1 MRTTRRILMSTKPK
15 YIDGSELVR
24 FDLDIPVKTNFNAY
38 QDAIARHPEST
49 QQLKL
54 RYDQY
59 LKTVP
64 LHTKDMAGSEED
76 HSIEFGIA
84 E

>member
-1 MRTTRRILMSTKPK
+1 MPTKPK

-24 FDLDIPVKTNFNAY
+24 FDLDATVKTNFNIY

-54 RYDQY
+54 RFDQY
-59 LKTVP
+59 IKAVP
-64 LHTKDMAGSEED
+64 LHTKDVMATGEE
-76 HSIEFGIA
+76 HSIEFGVA

>member
-1 MRTTRRILMSTKPK
+1 MSTKPK

-24 FDLDIPVKTNFNAY
+24 FDLDLPVKTNFNIY

-64 LHTKDMAGSEED
+64 LYTKDQAGSEEGQ
-76 HSIEFGIA
+76 SIEFEMA
-84 E
+84 Q

>member
-1 MRTTRRILMSTKPK
+1 MSTKPK

-24 FDLDIPVKTNFNAY
+24 FDLDASVKTNFNIY

-54 RYDQY
+54 RFDQY
-59 LKTVP
+59 VKAVP
-64 LHTKDMAGSEED
+64 LHTKDLAGMEEEQ
-76 HSIEFGIA
+76 SIEFGIA

>member
-1 MRTTRRILMSTKPK
+1 MSTKPK

-24 FDLDIPVKTNFNAY
+24 FDLDLPVKTNFNIY

-59 LKTVP
+59 LKTMN
-64 LHTKDMAGSEED
+64 LYDKQQEGAEESPD
-76 HSIEFGIA
+76 ICFDVA

>member
-1 MRTTRRILMSTKPK
+1 MSTKPK

-24 FDLDIPVKTNFNAY
+24 FDLDATVKTNFNIY
-38 QDAIARHPEST
+38 QDAIALHPEST

-54 RYDQY
+54 RFDQY
-59 LKTVP
+59 VKAVP
-64 LHTKDMAGSEED
+64 LHTKDLAGMEEGQ
-76 HSIEFGIA
+76 SIEFGIA

>member
-1 MRTTRRILMSTKPK
+1 MTKPK

-24 FDLDIPVKTNFNAY
+24 FDLRVPVEANFNVY
-38 QDAIARHPEST
+38 QDAIALHPEST

-59 LKTVP
+59 L
-64 LHTKDMAGSEED
+64 
-76 HSIEFGIA
+76 
-84 E
+84 

>member
-1 MRTTRRILMSTKPK
+1 MSTKPK

-24 FDLDIPVKTNFNAY
+24 FDLDASVKTNFNIY

-54 RYDQY
+54 RFDQY
-59 LKTVP
+59 IKAVP
-64 LHTKDMAGSEED
+64 LHNKDQARNEEEQ
-76 HSIEFGIA
+76 SIAFDVA
-84 E
+84 Q